1 MACLVRNQ
9 VMMMFVIE
17 YVLLSSADIW
27 WKSHRIRGECGGD
40 GPQYWLSVPAE
51 GPAGQEVRPHP
62 GWAHGVRGRE
72 RGGDQRVVSQVGV
85 RRLGEITPPQLQED
99 LSRHL
104 DLAPGSRTDWFKHRR
119 TSSHQRYHIGL
130 ILPSN
135 ILQVEIMISTS
146 ELISCVSF

>member
-1 MACLVRNQ
+1 MACLVRSH
-9 VMMMFVIE
+9 VMMMFVTE
-17 YVLLSSADIW
+17 YILISSADIW
-27 WKSHRIRGECGGD
+27 WKSHWIRRECGGV

-62 GWAHGVRGRE
+62 GRADGVRGRE
-72 RGGDQRVVSQVGV
+72 RGGDQGFVSHVGG
-85 RRLGEITPPQLQED
+85 RRLDELTPPELQED

-104 DLAPGSRTDWFKHRR
+104 DLAPGSRTDWFKHGR

-146 ELISCVSF
+146 EPIS